1 MELPT
6 SLTAYLPV
14 GLMVAGIVMA
24 LLRWRGY
31 PLLVIAALLA
41 ALFTGQLTLIGLLI
55 IAAGSALAVYI
66 SYQPA
71 NGPLY
76 WGPATLLVALAFGLA
91 QHWVP
96 GFNNLQVIDQ
106 QVVKP
111 NSVPFTLYLNIDR
124 PVAALLI
131 LLAWPHSL
139 TSFRRIPIA
148 WMTLSIGLLCGIFAI
163 ALQMGIVRFA
173 PAIAPWYLLFVVNNL
188 LIVSFSEE
196 LLFRGLLL
204 NQLIQRVGIV
214 LALIISS
221 AVFGLVHW
229 PGGTAYMILAA
240 LTGIAYGLAFIA
252 SGRLWVAMLVHT
264 GFNTVHLVLFSYP
277 LLAATTNIST

>member
-6 SLTAYLPV
+6 SLAAYLPI
-14 GLMVAGIVMA
+14 GLMVAGIVAA

-31 PLLVIAALLA
+31 PLIVITALLA
-41 ALFTGQLTLIGLLI
+41 AMLAGQLTLVGLLI
-55 IAAGSALAVYI
+55 VAAGGVLAGYI
-66 SYQPA
+66 RHQPA
-71 NGPLY
+71 RGLLY
-76 WGPATLLVALAFGLA
+76 WGPAILLVALAFGLA
-91 QHWVP
+91 QHLVP
-96 GFNNLQVIDQ
+96 GFNNLQVIDH

-139 TSFRRIPIA
+139 TSFRRIPAAWLMLGIA
-148 WMTLSIGLLCGIFAI
+148 LLASIFAI

-173 PAIAPWYLLFVVNNL
+173 PAVAPWYLLFFVNNL

-204 NQLIQRVGIV
+204 NQLMQRVGVV

-252 SGRLWVAMLVHT
+252 SGRLWVAMLVHAS
-264 GFNTVHLVLFSYP
+264 FNTTHLLLFSYP
-277 LLAATTNIST
+277 LLATTTGIST